1 VITWLSGAGHPLWFF
16 WYVAV
21 AAAVAFAVILT
32 LRETKGT
39 ELR

>member
-1 VITWLSGAGHPLWFF
+1 LSEAGHPLWFF

-21 AAAVAFAVILT
+21 GAVVAFVATLT